1 MLKLM
6 QLKRELLAKNMCVVS
21 IIMNYINYIILK
33 TEDFDIFILLEQI
46 LEFYIRK
53 FNFMKEETDL
63 ISFQNYF
70 KICTERT
77 NNLIYAL
84 S

>member
-1 MLKLM
+1 MIMLKLM

-53 FNFMKEETDL
+53 FNVM
-63 ISFQNYF
+63 
-70 KICTERT
+70 
-77 NNLIYAL
+77 
-84 S
+84 

>member
-1 MLKLM
+1 MIMLKLM

-46 LEFYIRK
+46 LEFCIRK
-53 FNFMKEETDL
+53 FNVMKEVTDL
-63 ISFQNYF
+63 
-70 KICTERT
+70 
-77 NNLIYAL
+77 
-84 S
+84 